1 METEGNRVI
10 IVRRESDQ
18 NQVNKENHYYF
29 EVELFTWKKIL
40 ILILNILTGGLGT
53 MLEPF
58 LYQKISCKLIILGIL
73 LGLLQIF
80 HILHFFSLFK
90 EIEFIEKFY
99 DYISDDSVI
108 MKIIYQSENDDK
120 DDKIFLK
127 QLFGIENIS
136 EIISKD
142 ERKKFLKYTFG
153 LLSGM
158 SYCNSIFSVITN
170 FLNKNDDEP
179 NYRFGIK
186 TILYSIFNPGG
197 GFLISSVVLIDSCK
211 CNENEKCAISGFF
224 LSFFSLL
231 ISLFLMICP
240 YILGTGLYLM
250 KITENNIEL
259 YPIKF
264 LLIFIGVMGTILSF
278 SFSYIKRS
286 AVVAAYKEKI
296 KTFDI
301 VWECHK
307 SITNIKSD
315 FGLSSLI
322 RMILNLI
329 VPGLGTYSLFF
340 KNYCSYCCCN
350 DNTLT
355 LTFSFKISYLFM
367 SVIEVVYGGIFLCL
381 LFTIINNILAQNSD
395 FNITIPLIFNV
406 LQLRDHREL
415 VITNTRAF
423 ECLYS
428 LTFFHY
434 ISGII
439 IIVISDYYSNINI
452 IFEAKKKKFFIII
465 SILVLNFFTGGL
477 GTILFMDLLL
487 YTNENPSQCWRYLC
501 IFSFFCCC
509 DAKMSKM
516 FIIGFISII
525 VHSFAYSSLF
535 FSDIFM
541 LNYAKYLSVPIF
553 LVIYISTAIYYNHIL
568 NKLK

>member
-1 METEGNRVI
+1 MESEGNRVI
-10 IVRRESDQ
+10 IIRRESDQ

-29 EVELFTWKKIL
+29 EVELFTWKKLL

-58 LYQKISCKLIILGIL
+58 LYKKISCKLIILGIL

-99 DYISDDSVI
+99 DYISDDSLI
-108 MKIIYQSENDDK
+108 MKIIYQSENDDE
-120 DDKIFLK
+120 DDNNILK

-136 EIISKD
+136 EIISKK
-142 ERKKFLKYTFG
+142 ERKKFLKYAFG

-197 GFLISSVVLIDSCK
+197 GFLISSIVLIDSCQSD
-211 CNENEKCAISGFF
+211 ENEKCDICSFV
-224 LSFFSLL
+224 LSFIALL
-231 ISLFLMICP
+231 FSLFLMICP
-240 YILGTGLYLM
+240 YILCTGLYLI
-250 KITENNIEL
+250 KITKKIIEF

-264 LLIFIGVMGTILSF
+264 LLIFMGVIGTILSF

-301 VWECHK
+301 VWKCHK
-307 SITNIKSD
+307 SISNLKSD

-322 RMILNLI
+322 RMIVNLI
-329 VPGLGTYSLFF
+329 IPGLGTYSLSF
-340 KNYCSYCCCN
+340 KHCCSYCFCN
-350 DNTLT
+350 DDTCLY
-355 LTFSFKISYLFM
+355 SFKISYLFV
-367 SVIEVVYGGIFLCL
+367 SVIELFYGGIFLYL
-381 LFTIINNILAQNSD
+381 LFTIINNILVPNSNL
-395 FNITIPLIFNV
+395 NITIPLIFNV
-406 LQLRDHREL
+406 LELENHRKL
-415 VITNTRAF
+415 VIADTNAF

-434 ISGII
+434 ISGIF
-439 IIVISDYYSNINI
+439 IIVISDYYCNS
-452 IFEAKKKKFFIII
+452 IFEAKKHKSFIII

-477 GTILFMDLLL
+477 GTIFFMDLILHS
-487 YTNENPSQCWRYLC
+487 NENANVCWSYLC
-501 IFSFFCCC
+501 LCSFLYCCPPKISKIFL
-509 DAKMSKM
+509 
-516 FIIGFISII
+516 IGFISII
-525 VHSFAYSSLF
+525 VHSLAYSSLY

-541 LNYAKYLSVPIF
+541 LNIVKYLSVLLF
-553 LVIYISTAIYYNHIL
+553 LVIYIYTAYYFYHIL
-568 NKLK
+568 NE